1 MPNLVNSIAVP
12 GLVDRIANSLSDL
25 AILALTALAFG
36 LVGGLVAL
44 LSNLL
49 WFRRWPQHSAYE
61 DKLGDAAHT
70 SMLGFSAFVLALL
83 ITNGLTSLSSAEQA
97 TRSEATAVY
106 RLGRELDALG
116 FVAHAPKQA
125 LVDYTKNVAND
136 ELPRLARLPNSL
148 SPLAQQNL
156 DDLWIGVRSVQR
168 SMAVTDPARNDIG
181 AYVTRIETLRGG
193 RLSAAISNIPG
204 DFWLILL
211 LFVIAASFLSGRE
224 RPKSFGMQINVIQMS
239 AIGLAVGLVVC
250 LNNPFRG
257 ETRIGPDIIE
267 SALAPQ
273 AL

>member
-1 MPNLVNSIAVP
+1 MLNLVNIIAMP
-12 GLVDRIANSLSDL
+12 SFVDRIANSLSDL
-25 AILALTALAFG
+25 AILALSAIAFG

-44 LSNLL
+44 LSNRL

-83 ITNGLTSLSSAEQA
+83 ITNSLTSLSKAEDA
-97 TRSEATAVY
+97 TRSEATAIY

-116 FVAHAPKQA
+116 SVARVPKQA
-125 LVDYTKNVAND
+125 LPDYARNVAND
-136 ELPRLARLPNSL
+136 EWSHMATLPNSL

-181 AYVTRIETLRGG
+181 AYVARIETLRAG
-193 RLSAAISNIPG
+193 RLSAAISNIPRV
-204 DFWLILL
+204 FWLILL
-211 LFVIAASFLSGRE
+211 LFACAASFLSGRE
-224 RPKSFGMQINVIQMS
+224 TPKRFGMQINMIQMS
-239 AIGLAVGLVVC
+239 AIGLAVGLVIC

-257 ETRIGPDIIE
+257 ETSIDPEIIGN
-267 SALAPQ
+267 ALAP
-273 AL
+273 